1 MSGKTRG
8 FLTPL
13 AHFITQA
20 KKKECTE
27 IILEP
32 VFYQEKKIGKASGMI
47 VVITFNISCIALKER
62 EEVASYMQHFLTFT
76 PSASKTETRSDV
88 ARYYAS
94 LKKRTKKMVA
104 EIKIS
109 IPTPVTIKPA
119 SKKTW

>member
-1 MSGKTRG
+1 MRGKTRG
-8 FLTPL
+8 LSTPL
-13 AHFITQA
+13 THFITQA

-27 IILEP
+27 IVLRS

-47 VVITFNISCIALKER
+47 VVITFNISCTALKEK
-62 EEVASYMQHFLTFT
+62 EEVVSYMQHFLTFT

-104 EIKIS
+104 QIKNS
-109 IPTPVTIKPA
+109 IPVPVTIKPA
-119 SKKTW
+119 SKKKQ